1 MDVRG
6 EKQKN
11 YMLCNTKKVLMLRNK
26 LLIIPPR
33 RYFFCN

>member
-1 MDVRG
+1 MDMRV
-6 EKQKN
+6 EKQKYLYVVQHKN
-11 YMLCNTKKVLMLRNK
+11 VLMLRNK

>member
-6 EKQKN
+6 EKQKKL
-11 YMLCNTKKVLMLRNK
+11 YVVQHKKVLMLRNK
-26 LLIIPPR
+26 LLIISPR